1 VRSASARAR
10 DSLPRRHRK
19 AARVAAQ
26 AGRHHVSQHRIAA
39 AKHNTHKEKKLFNKD
54 ALFGRKDENPS
65 SDPRTANVTP
75 DLRGAGL
82 RSPAALQ
89 PETPARQGLGQPP
102 QMQAPPDNEEL
113 AGSKLIVGPDIKLK
127 GVEITDCDTLVVEG
141 RVEASMDSRVV
152 QIAQNGVFNGTATMD
167 VAEIWGSFEGTL
179 TARKQLVIYA
189 TGRVSG
195 TIRYGKIRVE
205 EGGEVTG
212 EVSTLASGH
221 ASAARGESSAKPAAA
236 GEMKGTSYKQQP
248 VKA

>member
-1 VRSASARAR
+1 V
-10 DSLPRRHRK
+10 
-19 AARVAAQ
+19 
-26 AGRHHVSQHRIAA
+26 
-39 AKHNTHKEKKLFNKD
+39 FNKD
-54 ALFGRKDENPS
+54 ALFGRKDETPS

-75 DLRGAGL
+75 GLRGAGV

-89 PETPARQGLGQPP
+89 PEALAREGLTQAQP
-102 QMQAPPDNEEL
+102 QMHPQTQPASDEL

-152 QIAQNGVFNGTATMD
+152 QIAENGVFNGTATMD
-167 VAEIWGSFEGTL
+167 VAEIWGTFEGTL

-189 TGRVSG
+189 SGRVSG

-221 ASAARGESSAKPAAA
+221 APSARSEPAAKASAAA
-236 GEMKGTSYKQQP
+236 EMKGTSYKQQP